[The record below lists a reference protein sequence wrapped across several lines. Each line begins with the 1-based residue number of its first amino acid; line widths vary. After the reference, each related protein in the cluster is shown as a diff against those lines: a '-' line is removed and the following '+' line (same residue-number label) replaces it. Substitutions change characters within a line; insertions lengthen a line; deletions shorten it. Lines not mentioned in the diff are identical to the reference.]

1 MAGPVYVRKRVFN
14 PELLIDP
21 DGVLPQ
27 GLRNTQIHGNNP
39 VYYIKWLGA
48 TQGVGAEELGTAKT
62 ATKDGTTTPYL
73 VNVVSSSV
81 LDDYDDTATG
91 AVRSVAIIGPS
102 VSSVAAYTAGEV
114 PKQTVEVLRTNGTA
128 DVVSTRYFVWL
139 DHAYACQWAAEF
151 DAAGTIDL
159 EAPSGDVQIVIT
171 AAQNEGEGGEWH
183 FPPDRRL
190 FIHSVKLEST
200 AAMTATQG
208 IILYNTCTCFDDAL
222 NSEPD
227 LDTDIYAMV
236 AGAGDWREYRP
247 INPLGRYTTINSSS
261 EWSEKYIV
269 GTENINIEIIQY
281 LDR

>member
-1 MAGPVYVRKRVFN
+1 MAGIAYVRKRVFN
-14 PELLIDP
+14 PELIVDP

-39 VYYIKWLGA
+39 IYYIKWLGA
-48 TQGVGAEELGTAKT
+48 TQLAAEELGTGKT

-73 VNVVSSSV
+73 VNVVSASA
-81 LDDYDDTATG
+81 LDDYDDTGTG

-114 PKQTVEVLRTNGTA
+114 PKQTVEVIRTNGAA

-139 DHAYACQWAAEF
+139 DHAYACQWAVEF
-151 DAAGTIDL
+151 DAKGNIDL
-159 EAPSGDVQIVIT
+159 EAPSGDVQIRIL
-171 AAQNEGEGGEWH
+171 AGQNEGMGGEWH

-208 IILYNTCTCFDDAL
+208 IILYNTCTCFDDEL
-222 NSEPD
+222 NSDPD